1 MFLKKLVIAEDEEAI
16 AHLIAAT
23 LGDAGFLCLRARD
36 GEAALELV
44 RTELPD
50 LLVLDWML
58 PKMEGIEVCRR
69 VKRDLVLSRVP
80 ILMLTSMSDVENRI
94 EGLEAG
100 ADDYLSKPFDL
111 RELNVRVKALIRH
124 SRRERGR
131 NPTTDLPGREA
142 IEDQVVELIE
152 RQEAFGLLYVDVAH
166 FEAYAAH
173 LGYRK
178 ADEVVALV
186 GRLVLEQC
194 RSLPGEQPFVGHLG
208 GDDFVL
214 GSRDQGALRQ
224 LGESLRL
231 AFEDAI
237 SAGEGGVA
245 QDVPPLAALNASA
258 PAGPRPPRLA
268 LHVALVEAPTGR
280 FGSVEQLAQE
290 LVRAKGAGKG
300 ALTARPA

>member
-1 MFLKKLVIAEDEEAI
+1 MFLKKLVIAEDEDAI
-16 AHLIAAT
+16 AHLVAAT

-111 RELNVRVKALIRH
+111 RELSVRVKALIRH

-131 NPTTDLPGREA
+131 NSTTDLPGREA

-152 RQEAFGLLYVDVAH
+152 RQQAFGLLYVDVAN
-166 FEAYAAH
+166 FEAYATRH
-173 LGYRK
+173 GYRR
-178 ADEVVALV
+178 AEEVVALV
-186 GRLVLEQC
+186 GRLVVEQC
-194 RSLPGEQPFVGHLG
+194 RALTVEQPFVGHLG
-208 GDDFVL
+208 GDDFVI
-214 GSRDQGALRQ
+214 GSRDQGVLRQ
-224 LGESLRL
+224 LGEALRL
-231 AFEDAI
+231 AFDDAVG
-237 SAGEGGVA
+237 AGEGGVGIEA
-245 QDVPPLAALNASA
+245 PPGSDAVPPA
-258 PAGPRPPRLA
+258 PPRPVPSRLA
-268 LHVALVEAPTGR
+268 LHVVLVEAPTGR

-290 LVRAKGAGKG
+290 LVRAKAAPDGAV
-300 ALTARPA
+300 R

>member
-58 PKMEGIEVCRR
+58 PKMDGIEVCRR
-69 VKRDLVLSRVP
+69 VKRDIVLSRVP

-100 ADDYLSKPFDL
+100 ADDYLSKPFDI

-152 RQEAFGLLYVDVAH
+152 RQQAFALLYVDVAE
-166 FEAYAAH
+166 FEAYAAQC
-173 LGYRK
+173 GYRR

-186 GRLVLEQC
+186 GRLVIEQC
-194 RSLPGEQPFVGHLG
+194 RSLSVDQPFVGHLG
-208 GDDFVL
+208 GDDFVI
-214 GSRDQGALRQ
+214 GSRDPGMLRQ
-224 LGESLRL
+224 LGEALRV
-231 AFEDAI
+231 AFDAAVG
-237 SAGEGGVA
+237 AGEGGVVA
-245 QDVPPLAALNASA
+245 APPRVGEAAPASSDAPLA
-258 PAGPRPPRLA
+258 RRLA
-268 LHVALVEAPTGR
+268 LHVAYVDAPIGR

-290 LVRAKGAGKG
+290 LVRAKGAVG
-300 ALTARPA
+300 AAAS